1 MHFFFGDDSRQE
13 SPTRE
18 RVGPLVA
25 VGGVLVSGAD
35 LRSLERELERVCAD
49 TGFPRNEEFKW
60 SPGRDKWMHSNLIAE
75 ARQEFFFNVLRVASK
90 HNVKCIV
97 VINDTS
103 CRTATETDTH
113 YEDITTTL
121 LERVHHRIPNDP
133 DGCVVIVDRP
143 SGGRTDEDK
152 FLLRCLE
159 QLQSGTT
166 YVTHDKIALNVL
178 STPSKLVRTLQLADL
193 VTSCSTA
200 RVSGEAVYSPPVF
213 EKIVSLC
220 PAEFDRKGGVSFKI
234 HPDFKYANLY
244 HWILGDSHF
253 VRFNNGFP
261 LPFQYRPYS
270 QNENNY

>member
-25 VGGVLVSGAD
+25 AGGVLVSGTV
-35 LRSLERELERVCAD
+35 LRSLERELEHVCTNA
-49 TGFPRNEEFKW
+49 GFPRNEEFKW
-60 SPGRDKWMHSNLIAE
+60 SPGRDKWMRSNLIEE
-75 ARQEFFFNVLRVASK
+75 ARQEFFFKVLNVTRE
-90 HNVKCIV
+90 HNVKCLV

-103 CRTATETDTH
+103 CRTATKAGTH
-113 YEDITTTL
+113 YEDVTTTL

-143 SGGRTDEDK
+143 SGGRADEDK
-152 FLLRCLE
+152 FLFCCLE

-200 RVSGEAVYSPPVF
+200 RVSGEAIYSPPVF
-213 EKIVSLC
+213 EQIVSLF

-244 HWILGDSHF
+244 HWILGDSYF
-253 VRFNNGFP
+253 VRFNTGFP